1 MGAIEA
7 IRKALADLE
16 SDNVLPRPG
25 RPDDPSSTPA
35 TSQGSRRG
43 PHFAARLPL
52 VLPLVS
58 GRPGS
63 WLASV
68 RWTRATLYWPPCQL
82 CTSAPPGAM
91 GVAQIPVR

>member
-35 TSQGSRRG
+35 TSQGSRRVHI
-43 PHFAARLPL
+43 PRHDCHSFFHSSRA
-52 VLPLVS
+52 
-58 GRPGS
+58 
-63 WLASV
+63 V
-68 RWTRATLYWPPCQL
+68 RDR
-82 CTSAPPGAM
+82 G
-91 GVAQIPVR
+91 